1 MTEHLV
7 PLRWS
12 DLDSLRHVNNV
23 KYAVIAEEV
32 QARLVAE
39 GRLPAERTVTS
50 VEVTY
55 RAPMH
60 LSTRPVVVTSAVD
73 GDVLVQDLAMDDADG
88 TRHEHAR
95 VETRFGER
103 EHDEPSAPDVALR
116 TSYRLREVD
125 GGRDGTL
132 GVAALLELAQENRI
146 AFIHRSGIDTVGSVV
161 VVSMALELHD
171 DLPATAGEVTTAT
184 WIGHVGTSSYTVLSE
199 LVHDGR
205 VVLRCR
211 AVLVGFDLEAERSRP
226 LDDEVRTRLLALTAG

>member
-23 KYAVIAEEV
+23 KYAVIAE
-32 QARLVAE
+32 QAQSRLVAD
-39 GRLPAERTVTS
+39 GLLPAERTVTG

-60 LSTRPVVVTSAVD
+60 LSTRPVVVTSTLD
-73 GDVLVQDLAMDDADG
+73 GDVLVQDLAMDDAEG
-88 TRHEHAR
+88 VRHQHAR
-95 VETRFGER
+95 VETRFGTR
-103 EHDEPSAPDVALR
+103 VDVEPSAPDVALR
-116 TSYRLREVD
+116 TSYRLRDVD
-125 GGRDGTL
+125 GGRDGML
-132 GVAALLELAQENRI
+132 GVSALLELAQENRI

-161 VVSMALELHD
+161 VVSTALDLHG
-171 DLPATAGEVTTAT
+171 DLPASSGEVTTAA
-184 WIGHVGTSSYTVLSE
+184 WIGHVGTSSYAVQSE

-226 LDDEVRTRLLALTAG
+226 LDDGTRARLLALTA